1 MNKKELLTQYLA
13 IGGTILSWVPILA
26 PILFSVIF
34 IFTRKTF
41 RFDYLMPAELFP
53 FALSGGILLFGVAV
67 RSKSRQKIIGWGLG
81 SAIVFL
87 MGGQMLAVVSGLASG
102 EREPTGIWW
111 FLVLASLMMYTLS
124 IILIGIS
131 GIFLLRDLRKPLS
144 M

>member
-1 MNKKELLTQYLA
+1 MNKKEILIKYLA
-13 IGGTILSWVPILA
+13 ITGTVLTWVPILA

-34 IFTRKTF
+34 IFTRKMF

-67 RSKSRQKIIGWGLG
+67 RSKSRQKIIGWSLG
-81 SAIVFL
+81 SSMVFL

-111 FLVLASLMMYTLS
+111 FLVLTTLIMYTLS

-131 GIFLLRDLRKPLS
+131 GILLVRDLRKPS
-144 M
+144 YK